1 MSADT
6 QIVCPKI
13 DICGEVS
20 PSLIKHV
27 LVPFDE
33 SEISYHAF
41 EFALDLAKKYQ
52 ARLSVLTVMHSEILA
67 SSFLDVSSHQKI
79 VERQRVKEL
88 SHIFRIM
95 GDVAKRFNV
104 SLYSDI
110 ILSRSV
116 SDSIV
121 AFCSQ
126 HKVNLIVM
134 GTRSRQGSKRY
145 LIGSVAIDV
154 LQKASCPI
162 IFVK

>member
-1 MSADT
+1 VSVDT

-13 DICGEVS
+13 DVCREVS

-41 EFALDLAKKYQ
+41 EFALDLAKKYH

-79 VERQRVKEL
+79 VERQRVMEL
-88 SHIFRIM
+88 NHLFRIM
-95 GDVAKRFNV
+95 KDVAKRFNV
-104 SLYSDI
+104 EFYSDI

>member
-1 MSADT
+1 MSVDT
-6 QIVCPKI
+6 QIVCPQI
-13 DICGEVS
+13 DVCREIS

-41 EFALDLAKKYQ
+41 ELALDLAKKYQ
-52 ARLSVLTVMHSEILA
+52 AKLYVITVMHSDILA
-67 SSFLDVSSHQKI
+67 SSFLEITSHQRI
-79 VERQRVKEL
+79 VERQRVAEL
-88 SHIFRIM
+88 NHIFRIM
-95 GDVAKRFNV
+95 KDVAKRFKV
-104 SLYSDI
+104 PFYADI

-134 GTRSRQGSKRY
+134 GTRSRQGPKRY
-145 LIGSVAIDV
+145 LIGSVAIDI

>member
-1 MSADT
+1 MLADT
-6 QIVCPKI
+6 QIICPQIYECK
-13 DICGEVS
+13 EVS
-20 PSLIKHV
+20 PSLIKHI

-33 SEISYHAF
+33 SAIAYHAF

-52 ARLSVLTVMHSEILA
+52 ARLSVLTVMHSEILS
-67 SSFLDVSSHQKI
+67 SSFLYTSSHQKI
-79 VERQRVKEL
+79 LERQRVTEINHLFK
-88 SHIFRIM
+88 IM
-95 GDVAKRFNV
+95 RDIAKKFKVA
-104 SLYSDI
+104 LYSDI

-134 GTRSRQGSKRY
+134 GTRSRQGPKKY
-145 LIGSVAIDV
+145 LIGSVAVDI
-154 LQKASCPI
+154 LQKATCPV